1 MGRPRGSL
9 QSAVAAAAQAG
20 GTLAVVVGALVT
32 AVVVVVMPVVAVAAA
47 LAFRA
52 LAATARALVA
62 VAMGEAVN
70 PLAVAT
76 RAGRVVNTLAL
87 AAGTG
92 RTVNMLATA
101 AGTGRAVNPLA
112 TVAAAVSRVS
122 TPVITAVVAMPTA
135 IAHLSSR
142 GTSSMRVIRIT
153 LPIVATAALARGR
166 NISARSKAVGMVVP
180 VSRRAGFP
188 PAAQA
193 VSDIAQAADG
203 RAVGGKLCCGGPVVV
218 TAAIALQRNPA
229 SHHVPAFPV

>member
-9 QSAVAAAAQAG
+9 QSAVTAAAQAG
-20 GTLAVVVGALVT
+20 GTLVVVVGALGT
-32 AVVVVVMPVVAVAAA
+32 AVAVVAAD

-52 LAATARALVA
+52 LAATARALAA

-76 RAGRVVNTLAL
+76 RAGRVVNTLA
-87 AAGTG
+87 
-92 RTVNMLATA
+92 TA
-101 AGTGRAVNPLA
+101 AGTGRAVNTLA
-112 TVAAAVSRVS
+112 TVVATVSRVS
-122 TPVITAVVAMPTA
+122 TPVTKAVVAMPTA
-135 IAHLSSR
+135 IAPLTSL

-153 LPIVATAALARGR
+153 LPIVATAVPVRGR

-180 VSRRAGFP
+180 VSQRAAFP

-193 VSDIAQAADG
+193 VSDIARAADG
-203 RAVGGKLCCGGPVVV
+203 RAVGGKFCCGGPAVGA
-218 TAAIALQRNPA
+218 THA